1 MIPMLRT
8 RTSSIPSFVDA
19 FFGNDFLSNI
29 FDAPSMG
36 TMPAVNIL
44 ETGDDYVIEL
54 AAPGMD
60 KKDFKVDVHNN
71 LLTISSEVEMK
82 NEVED
87 EKVMRREFS
96 YSAFKRN
103 FTLSK
108 SIESDKIKASYK
120 EGILRVNVPKREEA
134 KEKPARQIAIA

>member
-1 MIPMLRT
+1 
-8 RTSSIPSFVDA
+8 
-19 FFGNDFLSNI
+19 
-29 FDAPSMG
+29 
-36 TMPAVNIL
+36 
-44 ETGDDYVIEL
+44 
-54 AAPGMD
+54 MD

-103 FTLSK
+103 FTLPE